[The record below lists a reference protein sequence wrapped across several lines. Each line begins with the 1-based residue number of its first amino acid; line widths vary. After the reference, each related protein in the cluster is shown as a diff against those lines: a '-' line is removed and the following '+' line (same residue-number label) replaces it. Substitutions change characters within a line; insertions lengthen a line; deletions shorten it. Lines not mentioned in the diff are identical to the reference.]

1 MKFNALIL
9 CTTGGHTIG
18 TTACQ
23 FFRYRLYNF
32 TTTGN
37 GADPSITAAFVS
49 QLQALCPQNGDGS
62 RRIGLDT
69 GSVNRFDN
77 SFFANLRDGKGILES
92 DQRLWT
98 DASTKTFVQRFL
110 GIRGLLGLTFNIEFG
125 RSMVKMSNIEVKTG
139 TVGEIRKVCSKVN

>member
-1 MKFNALIL
+1 MHFWTA
-9 CTTGGHTIG
+9 GGHTIG

-37 GADPSITAAFVS
+37 GADPSIDAAFVS

-69 GSVNRFDN
+69 GSANRFDN
-77 SFFANLRDGKGILES
+77 SFFANLRNGRGILES

-98 DASTKTFVQRFL
+98 DASTRTLVQRFL